1 MMPVASTLSTAGRF
15 DPIAFGSSA
24 DDPPCVPPATS
35 RVFGSSTSS
44 VSEPGIRVLLVSNLL
59 LVRAG
64 LRQLLESRGFA
75 TVAEAATCQEALD
88 VTRDDRYEVIV
99 LDMEWPTDTVACLV
113 ELAPLQVRTIAL
125 CDRRQDTDPSAWIE
139 CGATGV
145 VLKTEAP
152 EVLVKAIT
160 KVHAGEIWIDR
171 ANTAKLLTRIA
182 RKRHDEDI
190 EMEKIARLTPRERE
204 IIELVGEGLKNPAI
218 AERLFI
224 SEATVRNH
232 LTSILDKVELSDRF
246 ELVVY
251 AYRHALVRS
260 PGTHALAA
268 AKKP

>member
-1 MMPVASTLSTAGRF
+1 MKTPTAGRF
-15 DPIAFGSSA
+15 APDAFGSSG
-24 DDPPCVPPATS
+24 DEPAAEHPTS
-35 RVFGSSTSS
+35 PTAFGSTTASMP
-44 VSEPGIRVLLVSNLL
+44 EPGIRVLLVSNLL
-59 LVRAG
+59 LIRAG
-64 LRQLLESRGFA
+64 LRQLLESRGFVA
-75 TVAEAATCQEALD
+75 VAEASTCDEALD
-88 VTRDDRYEVIV
+88 LARRERCEVIV
-99 LDMEWPTDTVACLV
+99 IDMEWPTDTVACLV
-113 ELAPLQVRTIAL
+113 ELAPLPVRTIAL
-125 CDRRQDTDPSAWIE
+125 CDRRRDNDPSAWIE

-190 EMEKIARLTPRERE
+190 EIEKIARLTPRERE

-251 AYRHALVRS
+251 AYRHALVRF
-260 PGTHALAA
+260 PGIHALTA
-268 AKKP
+268 AKRV